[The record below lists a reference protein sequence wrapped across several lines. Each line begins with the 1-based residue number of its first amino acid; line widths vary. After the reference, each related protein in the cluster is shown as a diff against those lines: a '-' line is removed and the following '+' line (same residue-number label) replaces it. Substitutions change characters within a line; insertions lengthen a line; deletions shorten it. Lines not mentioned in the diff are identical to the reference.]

1 MKNLKSKWV
10 AVPIVTGVLV
20 FGSIAIVAGA
30 NQNSDKETVNGTK
43 KDNLLTNE
51 EIVEKA
57 LTIVDGTVTEVELE
71 KTLTRTIYEVE
82 INKDGFEYDLDM
94 DAVTGKV
101 LKNDKSADD
110 KDDKEVLDDNSS
122 KTDSSKVAITRE
134 VAIETALIEATGTV
148 TDIELERDDS
158 QKFYKIE
165 VEDGTKEV
173 EVKVDANT
181 GAVLSVDEEDDNDED
196 DDEDD
201 I

>member
-1 MKNLKSKWV
+1 M
-10 AVPIVTGVLV
+10 AVPIVTGALV
-20 FGSIAIVAGA
+20 FGSIALVAGA
-30 NQNSDKETVNGTK
+30 NQNLDKETVNGTK

-51 EIVEKA
+51 EIIEKA

-71 KTLTRTIYEVE
+71 RTLTRTIYEVE

-110 KDDKEVLDDNSS
+110 KDDKEDLDDNST
-122 KTDSSKVAITRE
+122 KIDSSKVAITRE
-134 VAIETALIEATGTV
+134 AAIKTALIEATGTV
-148 TDIELERDDS
+148 TDVEIERDDS
-158 QKFYKIE
+158 QTFYKIE
-165 VEDGTKEV
+165 VEDGAKEV

-181 GAVLSVDEEDDNDED
+181 GEVLSVDEDDDNDEY
-196 DDEDD
+196 DDEEN